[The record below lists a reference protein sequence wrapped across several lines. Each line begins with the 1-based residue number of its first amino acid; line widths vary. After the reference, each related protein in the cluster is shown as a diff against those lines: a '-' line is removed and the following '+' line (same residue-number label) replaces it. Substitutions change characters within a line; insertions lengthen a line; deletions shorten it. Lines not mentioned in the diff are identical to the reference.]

1 MPGRDEERH
10 APFAVLVQAEDGR
23 ENELPQ
29 PGVAKAGQQRDAI
42 ARPCF
47 PKEKQEQQPNPGV
60 HQPLRKVLVDRQSA
74 GNDREDEKRAKDGSP
89 LEEERGH
96 YCCSQP

>member
-47 PKEKQEQQPNPGV
+47 PEEEQEEEPYRDV
-60 HQPLRKVLVDRQSA
+60 HQPLRIVLVHGQAARDD
-74 GNDREDEKRAKDGSP
+74 GEDEKRAKDGSP